1 MSSKFD
7 CNNKNLIISY
17 ERQLC
22 SKLNVDIDLITQNN
36 NEIFNTLITNFNIN
50 NIKILYFCNKL
61 LQNISNFN
69 DVCLKYFTILIDSFK
84 YYMNQ
89 KSSKENNY
97 PIVLILNSLSNFVK
111 IFSSNQE
118 KYNEKHKNIIKQFP
132 QFLQL
137 LFKLFQQKY
146 DDDIINN
153 YNNNKK
159 VIESFLILF
168 LSFIE
173 YYPTLMRN
181 YQNIVEKI
189 IKTIFIKYTIDNKI
203 DKKTVNIAIV
213 IYVNLYKL
221 SPNIVNRHQDYVLN
235 IINNIKY
242 YLEYFRPKTIEEEE
256 NNKNSNNTNSNGV
269 NLEQK
274 SNLFNSGDNK
284 NRAKLEENIDSKN
297 LVHADK
303 IMEILFDLLTNIF
316 KYMVCNVYFEIN
328 FNNIF
333 SLFNDILN
341 LYESLDNNKPKS
353 SLSNIIF
360 SGLSKANYNLFL
372 ININEYVIDF
382 LKYLISNFSRYI
394 YCYNIFFSK
403 YINKIL
409 LNQKFFKNNIFTY
422 KLHIKILSF
431 FGVVISYF
439 NDILPEEIELIIYN
453 HIYNNLPILYLKY
466 LQQNDR
472 TLLKVD
478 EMYFKASNIKNKIY
492 TFDNGTNSNCL
503 PPEENHK
510 LLLEYFKILYNYC
523 MVTKG
528 IYQLNYKNILGGIID
543 LVVLPAFAK
552 FIFNID
558 YEIKKIII
566 DIIEICLKRN
576 LVYIN
581 KYKLYNFLNNFYL
594 YDGNLK
600 FNAEIV
606 MNLLQIKDSELLK
619 GDNSDNENN
628 NYYGGVPNNITQ
640 QIFDFNKKIKE
651 FLNDFHKKLENINS
665 LNNETKEN
673 IEVLNNDDNNNKN
686 DIYYSDEENDKKN
699 EMLNKKRKMEEENDI
714 NADNEDSDKSERKG
728 NKKKSKNK
736 KRETSRTKDN
746 IFKADAGAD
755 MNKND
760 GNMNENNFENN
771 KEMNRDKKDE
781 NKNEEEMQ
789 IDDNDIDIPDI
800 V

>member
-7 CNNKNLIISY
+7 SNNKNLIISY
-17 ERQLC
+17 ERQLS
-22 SKLNVDIDLITQNN
+22 SKLNLDIDLISQNH
-36 NEIFNTLITNFNIN
+36 NEIFNSLISNFNLN
-50 NIKILYFCNKL
+50 NIRSLYFCNKL

-84 YYMNQ
+84 FYMNQ
-89 KSSKENNY
+89 NASKENNY
-97 PIVLILNSLSNFVK
+97 QIVLILNSLSNFVK
-111 IFSSNQE
+111 IFCSNQE
-118 KYNEKHKNIIKQFP
+118 KYNEKHKNILKQFP

-137 LFKLFQQKY
+137 LFKLFHQKY
-146 DDDIINN
+146 EDDIINN

-159 VIESFLILF
+159 VIDSFLLLC

-181 YQNIVEKI
+181 YQNIIERL
-189 IKTIFIKYTIDNKI
+189 IKTIFIKYIIDNKV
-203 DKKTVNIAIV
+203 DQKTVNITIV

-221 SPNIVNRHQDYVLN
+221 SPHIINRHQDYVLN

-242 YLEYFRPKTIEEEE
+242 YLEFFRPKTIEEEE
-256 NNKNSNNTNSNGV
+256 NNKSSNNANSNLI

-274 SNLFNSGDNK
+274 NNLFNSGDNK
-284 NRAKLEENIDSKN
+284 SLIKLEENIDSKN

-303 IMEILFDLLTNIF
+303 IMEILFDLLNNIF
-316 KYMVCNVYFEIN
+316 KYMICNIYFEIN

-341 LYESLDNNKPKS
+341 LYESLDNNKSKS

-372 ININEYVIDF
+372 ININEYVIDI
-382 LKYLISNFSRYI
+382 LIYLISNYSRYI

-431 FGVVISYF
+431 FDIVISYF
-439 NDILPEEIELIIYN
+439 NDILPDAIELIIYN

-492 TFDNGTNSNCL
+492 TYDNGNNNNSL
-503 PPEENHK
+503 SPKENHK
-510 LLLEYFKILYNYC
+510 LLLEYFKILFNYC
-523 MVTKG
+523 MVTKN

-558 YEIKKIII
+558 YDIKKIII

-606 MNLLQIKDSELLK
+606 MNLLQIKDSEILM
-619 GDNSDNENN
+619 GDNCDNENN

-651 FLNDFHKKLENINS
+651 YLNDSHKKLEQI
-665 LNNETKEN
+665 NNENKEN
-673 IEVLNNDDNNNKN
+673 IEDLNNDNNMTNE
-686 DIYYSDEENDKKN
+686 IYYNDDDNDKNN
-699 EMLNKKRKMEEENDI
+699 EMLNKKRKIEENSDI
-714 NADNEDSDKSERKG
+714 NIDNEDVDISERKG

-736 KRETSRTKDN
+736 KKGKNNVKDIIN
-746 IFKADAGAD
+746 TDNDIK
-755 MNKND
+755 KND
-760 GNMNENNFENN
+760 NNLKENENNFESDNIDKDKEDDN
-771 KEMNRDKKDE
+771 KK
-781 NKNEEEMQ
+781 EEDIQ

>member
-1 MSSKFD
+1 
-7 CNNKNLIISY
+7 
-17 ERQLC
+17 
-22 SKLNVDIDLITQNN
+22 
-36 NEIFNTLITNFNIN
+36 
-50 NIKILYFCNKL
+50 
-61 LQNISNFN
+61 
-69 DVCLKYFTILIDSFK
+69 
-84 YYMNQ
+84 MNQ
-89 KSSKENNY
+89 KVFKENIC

-118 KYNEKHKNIIKQFP
+118 KYNEKHKNILKQFP

-146 DDDIINN
+146 DDDVITN
-153 YNNNKK
+153 YINNKK
-159 VIESFLILF
+159 VIESFLILC
-168 LSFIE
+168 LTFIE
-173 YYPTLMRN
+173 FYPTLMRN

-189 IKTIFIKYTIDNKI
+189 IKTIFIKYIIDNKV

-213 IYVNLYKL
+213 IYANLYKL
-221 SPNIVNRHQDYVLN
+221 SPNMINRHQDYVLN

-256 NNKNSNNTNSNGV
+256 TNNNNNNLNSNAV

-274 SNLFNSGDNK
+274 NNLFNCGDNK
-284 NRAKLEENIDSKN
+284 NKLKLEENIESKN
-297 LVHADK
+297 LVNADK

-328 FNNIF
+328 FNHIF
-333 SLFNDILN
+333 ALFNDILN
-341 LYESLDNNKPKS
+341 LLESFDINKSKS

-372 ININEYVIDF
+372 ININEYVIDI

-492 TFDNGTNSNCL
+492 TFDNEMGNNSL
-503 PPEENHK
+503 PPEENHI
-510 LLLEYFKILYNYC
+510 LLEYFKILYNYC
-523 MVTKG
+523 LVTKS

-543 LVVLPAFAK
+543 LVVLPPFAK

-558 YEIKKIII
+558 YDIKKIII

-606 MNLLQIKDSELLK
+606 MNLLQIKDNELLK
-619 GDNSDNENN
+619 GDNYDNENN

-651 FLNDFHKKLENINS
+651 YLNDSHKKFEQINS

-673 IEVLNNDDNNNKN
+673 FEDLNNNNIKTTN
-686 DIYYSDEENDKKN
+686 DIYDSDEENDKKN
-699 EMLNKKRKMEEENDI
+699 EMLNKKRKMEEKNDI
-714 NADNEDSDKSERKG
+714 NNDNDNDDEDIDKSERKG
-728 NKKKSKNK
+728 NKKKSKNI
-736 KRETSRTKDN
+736 KRGKNNIKDN
-746 IFKADAGAD
+746 NINDKDD
-755 MNKND
+755 IKNND
-760 GNMNENNFENN
+760 DDNDNLKVNENNYENDKEFN
-771 KEMNRDKKDE
+771 KDKKDE
-781 NKNEEEMQ
+781 NKKEEEEIQ
-789 IDDNDIDIPDI
+789 FDEDIDIPDI
-800 V
+800 I

>member
-22 SKLNVDIDLITQNN
+22 SKLNVDIDLISQNN

-50 NIKILYFCNKL
+50 NIKTLYFCNKL

-84 YYMNQ
+84 YFMNQ

-189 IKTIFIKYTIDNKI
+189 IKTIFIKYIIDNKV

-221 SPNIVNRHQDYVLN
+221 SPNMVNRHQDYVLN
-235 IINNIKY
+235 IINN
-242 YLEYFRPKTIEEEE
+242 
-256 NNKNSNNTNSNGV
+256 
-269 NLEQK
+269 
-274 SNLFNSGDNK
+274 LFNCGDNK
-284 NRAKLEENIDSKN
+284 NKIKLEENIDSKN

-303 IMEILFDLLTNIF
+303 IMEILFDLLINIF

-333 SLFNDILN
+333 SLFTDILN
-341 LYESLDNNKPKS
+341 LLESFDINKSKS

-606 MNLLQIKDSELLK
+606 MNLLQIKDNELLK
-619 GDNSDNENN
+619 GDNYDNENN

-651 FLNDFHKKLENINS
+651 YLNDSHKKLEQINS

-673 IEVLNNDDNNNKN
+673 FEDLNNNNNKMTN
-686 DIYYSDEENDKKN
+686 DIYASDEENDKKN
-699 EMLNKKRKMEEENDI
+699 EMLNKKRKMEEKDDI
-714 NADNEDSDKSERKG
+714 NNDNEDIDKSERKG
-728 NKKKSKNK
+728 NKKKPKNI
-736 KRETSRTKDN
+736 KRGKNNAKDN
-746 IFKADAGAD
+746 NINDEDDIK
-755 MNKND
+755 KND
-760 GNMNENNFENN
+760 DDNDNDNDNDNLKVNENNYEND
-771 KEMNRDKKDE
+771 KEFDKDKKDE
-781 NKNEEEMQ
+781 NKKEEEIQ
-789 IDDNDIDIPDI
+789 FDEDIDIPDI